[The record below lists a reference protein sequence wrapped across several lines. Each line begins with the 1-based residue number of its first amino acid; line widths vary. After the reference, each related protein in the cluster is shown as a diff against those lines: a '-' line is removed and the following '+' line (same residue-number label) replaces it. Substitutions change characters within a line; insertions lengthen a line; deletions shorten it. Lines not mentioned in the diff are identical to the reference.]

1 MNRVVHELHSPE
13 LMKISVGANLSF
25 ARKRIFR
32 RAVKVIRHSIIV
44 MLLILT
50 LSIHV
55 NALDEYPNVLLI
67 IADDLGMDPMP
78 NYMMDE
84 GLIKAHMPNIE
95 ALMARGI
102 TFDNVWSNP
111 TCSPTRATIL
121 TGRYGFRTNVLDVQE
136 SGVISTDEYTL
147 HQNLTEGSHNDIAST
162 IIGKW
167 HLSGGGR
174 RGAVNIPSQMGI
186 KDYAGLYGGTAQ
198 DYYNWDMVV
207 DETRLQSSEYI
218 TSTFTDLALDWINS
232 QDSAWFAW
240 VAYTAPHTPFH
251 LPPEGTHTQK
261 NLSGTED
268 DISNNP
274 FPYYIAMIENL
285 DYEIGRLLAGIP
297 ADELENTTI
306 IFVGDNG
313 TAAQVIQLFSRQQAK
328 GSIYEGGIHV
338 PMVIAGTGV
347 NLEGVRTDR
356 LINLADL
363 FPTISD
369 LFGIASPAEIDG
381 QSFLPLLSDTDAQ
394 GRDWIYSE
402 SLERRGRGQQAEIV
416 GRVVTIRNE
425 TYKLIDA
432 ESGADELYNVV
443 SDPYETSNLFDGN
456 LTPDIQ
462 DEVDDLYSILIQIG
476 AR

>member
-147 HQNLTEGSHNDIAST
+147 Q
-162 IIGKW
+162 
-167 HLSGGGR
+167 
-174 RGAVNIPSQMGI
+174 
-186 KDYAGLYGGTAQ
+186 
-198 DYYNWDMVV
+198 
-207 DETRLQSSEYI
+207 
-218 TSTFTDLALDWINS
+218 
-232 QDSAWFAW
+232 
-240 VAYTAPHTPFH
+240 
-251 LPPEGTHTQK
+251 
-261 NLSGTED
+261 
-268 DISNNP
+268 
-274 FPYYIAMIENL
+274 
-285 DYEIGRLLAGIP
+285 
-297 ADELENTTI
+297 
-306 IFVGDNG
+306 
-313 TAAQVIQLFSRQQAK
+313 
-328 GSIYEGGIHV
+328 
-338 PMVIAGTGV
+338 
-347 NLEGVRTDR
+347 GVRT
-356 LINLADL
+356 
-363 FPTISD
+363 SC
-369 LFGIASPAEIDG
+369 
-381 QSFLPLLSDTDAQ
+381 
-394 GRDWIYSE
+394 
-402 SLERRGRGQQAEIV
+402 QAHC
-416 GRVVTIRNE
+416 
-425 TYKLIDA
+425 
-432 ESGADELYNVV
+432 
-443 SDPYETSNLFDGN
+443 
-456 LTPDIQ
+456 
-462 DEVDDLYSILIQIG
+462 
-476 AR
+476 